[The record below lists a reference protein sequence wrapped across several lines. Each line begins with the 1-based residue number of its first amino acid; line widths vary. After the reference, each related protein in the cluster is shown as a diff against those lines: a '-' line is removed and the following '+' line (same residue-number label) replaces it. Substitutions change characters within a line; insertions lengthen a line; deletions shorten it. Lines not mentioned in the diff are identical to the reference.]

1 MTPRLSLRAS
11 GMARWGQRVG
21 LSTGL
26 WSLVAWTVLACA
38 AVYLGLTAHG
48 DDARVYWEASNA
60 AGMYDASTITA
71 STLMYSPAFVFW
83 TEPLRWLP
91 WPVFH
96 LLIVVL
102 EVLALAWLVGPLW
115 GAVLLLVPV
124 VYFELASA
132 NLNLIAGAL
141 LVLAL
146 SRPALWSP
154 LTLTKVTPAVG
165 GLWHLFRGEWR
176 AVGIAVGVTA
186 LLVAPTLL
194 WPWGEW
200 FAQLVASSGERSF
213 WPIPFAVRAVVAI
226 CVVWYAAR
234 SDRPW
239 LVPLAAALAIGSTVE
254 GLLIGLGAIRCYAPS
269 R

>member
-1 MTPRLSLRAS
+1 MPA
-11 GMARWGQRVG
+11 
-21 LSTGL
+21 
-26 WSLVAWTVLACA
+26 AWTVLACA

-48 DDARVYWEASNA
+48 NDARVYWEAA
-60 AGMYDASTITA
+60 IAPGMYDGSTITA
-71 STLMYSPAFVFW
+71 SALMYSPAFVFW

-115 GAVLLLVPV
+115 GALLLLVPV

-146 SRPALWSP
+146 SRPALWSA
-154 LTLTKVTPAVG
+154 LALTKVTPAVG

-176 AVGIAVGVTA
+176 AVGIALGVTA
-186 LLVAPTLL
+186 LLIAPTLL
-194 WPWGEW
+194 WPWAWGEW
-200 FAQLVASSGERSF
+200 FGQLIASSGERSF
-213 WPIPFAVRAVVAI
+213 WPVPFAVRAVIAVG
-226 CVVWYAAR
+226 VVWYAAR
-234 SDRPW
+234 NDRVW
-239 LVPLAAALAIGSTVE
+239 LVPLAAAMAIGSTVE
-254 GLLIGLGAIRCYAPS
+254 GLLIGLGAVRCCAPS